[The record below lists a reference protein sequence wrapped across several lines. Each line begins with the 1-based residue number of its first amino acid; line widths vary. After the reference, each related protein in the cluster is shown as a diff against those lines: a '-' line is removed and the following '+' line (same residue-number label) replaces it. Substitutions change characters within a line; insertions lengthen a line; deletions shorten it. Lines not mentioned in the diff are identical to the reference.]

1 MKTYKSI
8 ERNSI
13 ILGMPVRDLM
23 LLLCLLLVLVLLGG
37 IMGTFMPVSKY
48 YYLGALLLIVILQ
61 CILKYLNRR
70 KHPTFVASR
79 ISYHFL
85 QARRIAITS
94 NLLYHGTDKRTRRR
108 NAGR

>member
-23 LLLCLLLVLVLLGG
+23 LLLCLLLLLVLLGG

-48 YYLGALLLIVILQ
+48 YYLGSLLLVTFLQ
-61 CILKYLNRR
+61 FVLKYLNRR

-79 ISYHFL
+79 ISYYFL

-94 NLLYHGTDKRTRRR
+94 NLFYHGTNRR
-108 NAGR
+108 NPDPHTTR